1 MGRVF
6 LRAVS
11 ALFASDSGQESSR
24 IMFPE
29 LALR

>member
-1 MGRVF
+1 MGRVY